1 MKRAWMVAGLVSASW
16 GLLACEE
23 VTPTSTDGGLLPLEP
38 RTVEVVLSFE
48 EFAEQIQVY
57 GGYGTP
63 SEVFE
68 SVLADDF
75 EGVLDSRVLSRYS
88 TFPWRASIRDSTGTL
103 RADSGFTF
111 TGGYLVARFDTADTN
126 LPTGSVIVG
135 AQALPASFDPPTA
148 SWTVAVDTINDYRLW
163 DEAGAGGGMDF
174 GEATWTPTSGD
185 SVVFALDSAQVALLG
200 DTTEVGDGVRFDLRS
215 AGERINLIDTDLRLF
230 VRPNHHQ
237 DTIVTLSAPGTVRT
251 FIYDP
256 VPLPAA
262 DGIRVGGAPSWR
274 TVMTLDLPGT
284 VDASGGALALTRD
297 RINSAT
303 IELTTAPSEPAFQP
317 SDSIF
322 LDARPVLAP
331 ELLPKSPLGSSL
343 IGGLGVSIAP
353 GSFGE
358 SPRTVSIPVTS
369 FVRALVDDSVAAADK
384 VRDVVFLT
392 PIEPLSIGF
401 GSFQGPGSASA
412 PTLRLILTVSDT
424 VEVR

>member
-1 MKRAWMVAGLVSASW
+1 MKHAWMVAGLVSASW
-16 GLLACEE
+16 GLLACDE

-75 EGVLDSRVLSRYS
+75 EGVLDSRVLSRYVA
-88 TFPWRASIRDSTGTL
+88 FPWSASVRDSTGTL
-103 RADSGFTF
+103 RADSAFTF
-111 TGGYLVARFDTADTN
+111 TGGYLVARFDTTDGN
-126 LPTGSVIVG
+126 LPESPVTVG
-135 AQALPASFDPPTA
+135 AEALPAGFDPATA

-163 DEAGAGGGMDF
+163 DEPGAGGGADF
-174 GEATWTPTSGD
+174 GEATWDPTAGD
-185 SVVFALDSAQVALLG
+185 SIMFPLDSAQVALLG
-200 DTTEVGDGVRFDLRS
+200 DTTEVGDGVRFDLRT
-215 AGERINLIDTDLRLF
+215 AGERINLIDTDLRLYA
-230 VRPNHHQ
+230 RPNIHQ
-237 DTIVTLSAPGTVRT
+237 DTTVTLSATGTVRT

-274 TVMTLDLPGT
+274 TVITLDLPGS
-284 VDASGGALALTRD
+284 VDASGGALELTPERL
-297 RINSAT
+297 NSAT
-303 IELTTAPSEPAFQP
+303 IELTTAASEAAFQP
-317 SDSIF
+317 SDSIY

-353 GSFGE
+353 AAFGE
-358 SPRTVSIPVTS
+358 GSARTVSIPVTA
-369 FVRALVDDSVAAADK
+369 FIRTLIDDAVTDK
-384 VRDVVFLT
+384 VHDVALLT
-392 PIEPLSIGF
+392 PLEPLSIGF
-401 GSFQGPGSASA
+401 GSFAGPGSASP